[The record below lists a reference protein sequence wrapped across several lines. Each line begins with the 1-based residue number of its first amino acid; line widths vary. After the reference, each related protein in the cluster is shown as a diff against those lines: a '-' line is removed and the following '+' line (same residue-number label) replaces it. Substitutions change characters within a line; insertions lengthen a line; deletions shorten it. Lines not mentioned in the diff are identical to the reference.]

1 MKHPRPT
8 PRFIAFEGCDASGK
22 STQARLLADR
32 LGALLTRE
40 PGGTAGGRRIRSL
53 LLDHSPEGRQLDV
66 RAEAL
71 LMAADRAQHVAEVLR
86 PGLAAG
92 LTIVSDRYIGSSLA
106 YQGYGRGLAVAEVR
120 RISEWATGG
129 LWPDVIVLLRVPLET
144 AMTRLSDERMPDRLE
159 NEGAGFLT
167 RVIAGY
173 DAMAAAEPERWRI
186 VDGVGEVDTVADRV
200 WAAVDGPAGPAPA
213 IGPRRLSRSSPARA
227 GQVKEGPNTS

>member
-1 MKHPRPT
+1 MN

-22 STQARLLADR
+22 STQAGILADR

-53 LLDHSPEGRQLDV
+53 LLDHSPEGRNLDV

-92 LTIVSDRYIGSSLA
+92 LTIITDRYIGSSLA

-120 RISEWATGG
+120 RISEWASGG

-144 AMTRLSDERMPDRLE
+144 AMTRLIEERTPDRLE
-159 NEGAGFLT
+159 NEGAGFLM
-167 RVIAGY
+167 RVIAGF
-173 DAMAAAEPERWRI
+173 DAVAAADPQRWRV
-186 VDGVGEVDTVADRV
+186 VDGVGSVETVAERV
-200 WAAVDGPAGPAPA
+200 WKAVEDGAP
-213 IGPRRLSRSSPARA
+213 
-227 GQVKEGPNTS
+227 

>member
-1 MKHPRPT
+1 MN

-22 STQARLLADR
+22 STQAGILADR

-53 LLDHSPEGRQLDV
+53 LLDHSPEGRNLDV

-92 LTIVSDRYIGSSLA
+92 LTIITDRYIGSSLA

-120 RISEWATGG
+120 RISEWASGG

-144 AMTRLSDERMPDRLE
+144 AMTRLIEERTPDRLE
-159 NEGAGFLT
+159 NEGAGFLM
-167 RVIAGY
+167 RVIAGF
-173 DAMAAAEPERWRI
+173 DAVAAADPQRWRV
-186 VDGVGEVDTVADRV
+186 VDGVGSVDAVAERV
-200 WAAVDGPAGPAPA
+200 WKAVEDGAP
-213 IGPRRLSRSSPARA
+213 
-227 GQVKEGPNTS
+227 

>member
-1 MKHPRPT
+1 MT

-22 STQARLLADR
+22 STQARILADR

-53 LLDHSPEGRQLDV
+53 LLDHSPEGRNLDV

-92 LTIVSDRYIGSSLA
+92 LTIITDRYIGSSLA

-120 RISEWATGG
+120 RISEWASGG

-144 AMTRLSDERMPDRLE
+144 AMTRLIEERTPDRLE
-159 NEGAGFLT
+159 NEGAGFLM
-167 RVIAGY
+167 RVIAGF
-173 DAMAAAEPERWRI
+173 DAVAAADPQRWRV
-186 VDGVGEVDTVADRV
+186 VDGVGSVDAVAERV
-200 WAAVDGPAGPAPA
+200 WKAVEDGAP
-213 IGPRRLSRSSPARA
+213 
-227 GQVKEGPNTS
+227 

>member
-1 MKHPRPT
+1 MT

-22 STQARLLADR
+22 STQARILADR
-32 LGALLTRE
+32 IGALLTRE

-53 LLDHSPEGRQLDV
+53 LLDHSPEGRNLDV

-92 LTIVSDRYIGSSLA
+92 LTIITDRYIGSSLA

-120 RISEWATGG
+120 RISEWASGG

-144 AMTRLSDERMPDRLE
+144 AMTRLIEERTPDRLE
-159 NEGAGFLT
+159 NEGAGFLI
-167 RVIAGY
+167 RVIAGF
-173 DAMAAAEPERWRI
+173 DAVAAADPQRWRV
-186 VDGVGEVDTVADRV
+186 VDGVGSVDAVAERV
-200 WAAVDGPAGPAPA
+200 WKAVEDSAP
-213 IGPRRLSRSSPARA
+213 
-227 GQVKEGPNTS
+227 

>member
-1 MKHPRPT
+1 MT

-22 STQARLLADR
+22 STQARILADR

-53 LLDHSPEGRQLDV
+53 LLDHSPEGRSLDV

-92 LTIVSDRYIGSSLA
+92 LTIITDRYIGSSLA

-120 RISEWATGG
+120 RISEWASGG

-144 AMTRLSDERMPDRLE
+144 AMTRLIEERTPDRLE
-159 NEGAGFLT
+159 NEGAGFLM
-167 RVIAGY
+167 RVIAGF
-173 DAMAAAEPERWRI
+173 DAVAAADPQRWRV
-186 VDGVGEVDTVADRV
+186 VDGVGSVETVAERV
-200 WAAVDGPAGPAPA
+200 WKAVEDGAP
-213 IGPRRLSRSSPARA
+213 
-227 GQVKEGPNTS
+227 

>member
-1 MKHPRPT
+1 MN

-22 STQARLLADR
+22 STQARILADR

-53 LLDHSPEGRQLDV
+53 LLDHSPEGRSLDV

-71 LMAADRAQHVAEVLR
+71 LLAADRAQHVAEVLR

-92 LTIVSDRYIGSSLA
+92 LTIITDRYIGSSLA

-120 RISEWATGG
+120 RISEWASGG

-144 AMTRLSDERMPDRLE
+144 AMTRLIEERTPDRLE
-159 NEGAGFLT
+159 NEGAGFLM
-167 RVIAGY
+167 RVIAGF
-173 DAMAAAEPERWRI
+173 DAVAAADPQRWRV
-186 VDGVGEVDTVADRV
+186 VDGVGSVETVAERV
-200 WAAVDGPAGPAPA
+200 WKAVEDGAP
-213 IGPRRLSRSSPARA
+213 
-227 GQVKEGPNTS
+227 

>member
-1 MKHPRPT
+1 MN

-22 STQARLLADR
+22 STQAGILADR

-53 LLDHSPEGRQLDV
+53 LLDHSPEGRNLDV

-92 LTIVSDRYIGSSLA
+92 LTIITDRYIGSSLA

-120 RISEWATGG
+120 RISEWASGG

-144 AMTRLSDERMPDRLE
+144 AMTRLIEERTPDRLE
-159 NEGAGFLT
+159 NEGAGFLM
-167 RVIAGY
+167 RVIAGF
-173 DAMAAAEPERWRI
+173 DAVAAADPQRWRV
-186 VDGVGEVDTVADRV
+186 VDGVGSVDAVAERV
-200 WAAVDGPAGPAPA
+200 WKAVEDSAP
-213 IGPRRLSRSSPARA
+213 
-227 GQVKEGPNTS
+227 

>member
-1 MKHPRPT
+1 MT

-22 STQARLLADR
+22 STQARILADR

-53 LLDHSPEGRQLDV
+53 LLDHSPEGRSLDV

-71 LMAADRAQHVAEVLR
+71 LLAADRAQHVAEVLR

-92 LTIVSDRYIGSSLA
+92 LTIITDRYIGSSLA

-120 RISEWATGG
+120 RISEWASGG

-144 AMTRLSDERMPDRLE
+144 AMTRLIEERTPDRLE
-159 NEGAGFLT
+159 NEGAGFLM
-167 RVIAGY
+167 RVIAGF
-173 DAMAAAEPERWRI
+173 DAVAAADPQRWRV
-186 VDGVGEVDTVADRV
+186 VDGVGSVETVAERV
-200 WAAVDGPAGPAPA
+200 WKAVEDGAP
-213 IGPRRLSRSSPARA
+213 
-227 GQVKEGPNTS
+227 